1 MGDMV
6 KQKGYLSYLL
16 RLWRE
21 NDQDRPQWR
30 ASLESTQDSERQS
43 FASLDDL
50 LTFLRQETGNQST
63 STINYQ
69 TTSQLKE

>member
-50 LTFLRQETGNQST
+50 LTFLRQETSNQST

>member
-21 NDQDRPQWR
+21 NDQDQPCWR
-30 ASLESTQDSERQS
+30 ASLEGTHDSERQS

-50 LTFLRQETGNQST
+50 LAFLRQETSNQST